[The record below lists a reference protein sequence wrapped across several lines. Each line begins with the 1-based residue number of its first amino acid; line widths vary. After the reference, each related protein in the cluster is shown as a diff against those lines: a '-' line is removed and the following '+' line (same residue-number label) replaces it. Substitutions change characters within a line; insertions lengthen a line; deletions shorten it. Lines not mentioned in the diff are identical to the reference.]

1 MKESTTSA
9 AVVPVAIVEEAW
21 QEVGA
26 SFERFCLT
34 AGVAT
39 LANMMEEDAARLCG
53 PRYGRAAG
61 KDGHRWGKT
70 KGKVGFHGGKVEVER
85 PRVRA
90 RKPVPAEAGGGEI
103 ALPSWEAAMSEDLL
117 GQWALNLMLINVST
131 RKFGRAVRLPA
142 GDVPAPKGSGV
153 SKSAVSRRF
162 VALSAERMAEWMAA
176 DLSELELLIIQ
187 IDGMHMDDDLMLV
200 GAVGIDGAGDKHPLG
215 VIEGATENAA
225 VVQALLDNLVGRG
238 LDPTVCRLFV
248 VDGAK
253 ALSKAIRKTFG
264 RHTPIQRC
272 QVHKARN
279 ITDRLAKPL
288 HASVRKA
295 LRQAWEL
302 DDADKAEKLI
312 RNLARRLE
320 REAPG
325 VSASILEGIDEI
337 LTVTRLGLP
346 VELRRSLAC
355 TNIIENMNG
364 TIRQVCRNVKRW
376 RDAKMAVRWTAAG
389 MMEAAKGFRRLK
401 AHKQLPILRTALA
414 AHQAKHA
421 INPDLEQQAKAA

>member
-9 AVVPVAIVEEAW
+9 GIVPAAIVEAAW

-34 AGVAT
+34 AGIAS

-61 KDGHRWGKT
+61 KAGHRWGKT
-70 KGKVGFHGGKVEVER
+70 KGKVGFHGGKVEIER

-90 RKPVPAEAGGGEI
+90 CDGGEI
-103 ALPSWEAAMSEDLL
+103 SLRSWETAMSEDLL
-117 GQWALNLMLINVST
+117 GKWALNLMLINVST
-131 RKFGRAVRLPA
+131 RRFGRAVRLPE
-142 GDVPAPKGSGV
+142 GDISAAKGTGV
-153 SKSAVSRRF
+153 SKSAVSHRF
-162 VALSAERMAEWMAA
+162 VALSAERMTEWMAA
-176 DLSELELLIIQ
+176 DLSELDLPIIQ

-215 VIEGATENAA
+215 VIEGATENTV

-253 ALSKAIRKTFG
+253 ALSKAIRTTFG

-279 ITDRLAKPL
+279 ITERLAKPL
-288 HASVRKA
+288 HASVRKT
-295 LRQAWEL
+295 LCQAWEL
-302 DDADKAEKLI
+302 DDAEKAEKLI

-355 TNIIENMNG
+355 TNIIENING

-376 RDAKMAVRWTAAG
+376 RDAKMALRWTAAG
-389 MMEAAKGFRRLK
+389 MMEAVKGFRRLK
-401 AHKQLPILRTALA
+401 AHKQLPILRAALA

-421 INPDLEQQAKAA
+421 INSNLEQQPRAA

>member
-1 MKESTTSA
+1 
-9 AVVPVAIVEEAW
+9 
-21 QEVGA
+21 
-26 SFERFCLT
+26 
-34 AGVAT
+34 
-39 LANMMEEDAARLCG
+39 
-53 PRYGRAAG
+53 
-61 KDGHRWGKT
+61 
-70 KGKVGFHGGKVEVER
+70 
-85 PRVRA
+85 
-90 RKPVPAEAGGGEI
+90 
-103 ALPSWEAAMSEDLL
+103 
-117 GQWALNLMLINVST
+117 
-131 RKFGRAVRLPA
+131 
-142 GDVPAPKGSGV
+142 V

-162 VALSAERMAEWMAA
+162 VALSAERMTEWMAA
-176 DLSELELLIIQ
+176 DLSKLDLLIIQ

-200 GAVGIDGAGDKHPLG
+200 GAVGIDGTGDKHPLG
-215 VIEGATENAA
+215 VIEGATENAV

-253 ALSKAIRKTFG
+253 ALSRAIRKTFG

-279 ITDRLAKPL
+279 ITERLAKPL
-288 HASVRKA
+288 HASVRKT

-302 DDADKAEKLI
+302 DDAEKAEKLI

-376 RDAKMAVRWTAAG
+376 RDAKMALRWTAAG
-389 MMEAAKGFRRLK
+389 MMEAVKGFRRLK
-401 AHKQLPILRTALA
+401 AHKQLPMLRAALA
-414 AHQAKHA
+414 AHHAKHA
-421 INPDLEQQAKAA
+421 INSDLEQQPRAA